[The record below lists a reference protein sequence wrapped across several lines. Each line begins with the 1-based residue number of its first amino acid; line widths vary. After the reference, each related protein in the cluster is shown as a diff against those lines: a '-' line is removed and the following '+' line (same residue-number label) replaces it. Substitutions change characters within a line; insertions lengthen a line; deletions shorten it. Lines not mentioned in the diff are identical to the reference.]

1 MTGTAIGVA
10 GLALTVPGVGP
21 PSVEFSLDGKVK
33 DIATAPMNGTMKDKY
48 PYFSIEDLDGSVE
61 HSLEIRVLNATQQY
75 PFILDAILYVPS
87 NRGAL
92 PATQSFLTT
101 ALPTKTGAST
111 DSTVTKSSSV
121 PVGPIVG
128 GVIGGLALLLA
139 TSIAVWHLCFR
150 RRRSTGQ
157 PYFYATSAEAGDLL
171 KHGLSSLCLVASES
185 SSSYLPYRV
194 ESRAISYSPTTVY
207 STHVLGAQLRA
218 LAILCT
224 SFWPRLL
231 SPQPLRGACQRL
243 WVERSWL
250 VTRIVAGPCVW

>member
-101 ALPTKTGAST
+101 VLPTQTGAST

-150 RRRSTGQ
+150 AAQVHWPAVLLRNVCRSRRLAQTW
-157 PYFYATSAEAGDLL
+157 FV
-171 KHGLSSLCLVASES
+171 LS
-185 SSSYLPYRV
+185 LPRGVRV
-194 ESRAISYSPTTVY
+194 FFFLP
-207 STHVLGAQLRA
+207 
-218 LAILCT
+218 
-224 SFWPRLL
+224 
-231 SPQPLRGACQRL
+231 PLQ
-243 WVERSWL
+243 S
-250 VTRIVAGPCVW
+250 